1 MLART
6 RLYTEHK
13 FWRELASSTE
23 HTSDECV
30 ILNAQTHNMDSVD
43 CKADTGCPKD
53 LYLPSDLWRYKIC
66 YENFYGISEG
76 NGSGTGVGVVVAV
89 VIILIIVVVVMVVF
103 YVRNLFGFKDKVQQR
118 ITTTAEIGEA
128 QSTHVPLLEEKKA
141 TNTSDIAGGIKE
153 EVQKG
158 IKLNPDCTVAKGI
171 VITENITTTLR
182 LLKSR
187 NVVILKG
194 VIGCGKTHALKAIQ
208 SHFQG
213 KDLRTEWV
221 ESEIVQEDIST
232 KRPTILLCDNLF
244 GQFGSCVFSQTDV
257 EKTEKTLG
265 AIEGAGDNIK
275 VVIGIHTHL
284 FQFYQIHL
292 SFAIKEGSCLVVFIV
307 SFFQKALGFLG
318 FNV

>member
-118 ITTTAEIGEA
+118 ITSLRRMYFQHGDENPATAEIGEA
-128 QSTHVPLLEEKKA
+128 QSTHVPLLEENVRHVQENETNSEKA

-158 IKLNPDCTVAKGI
+158 K
-171 VITENITTTLR
+171 
-182 LLKSR
+182 
-187 NVVILKG
+187 
-194 VIGCGKTHALKAIQ
+194 
-208 SHFQG
+208 
-213 KDLRTEWV
+213 
-221 ESEIVQEDIST
+221 
-232 KRPTILLCDNLF
+232 
-244 GQFGSCVFSQTDV
+244 
-257 EKTEKTLG
+257 
-265 AIEGAGDNIK
+265 
-275 VVIGIHTHL
+275 
-284 FQFYQIHL
+284 
-292 SFAIKEGSCLVVFIV
+292 
-307 SFFQKALGFLG
+307 
-318 FNV
+318 